1 MKKLIVVAAAVVMIM
16 GLAGS
21 AFAANSLAQGKF
33 GLSVGFTNLSS
44 FPDGLEDTIIGKFFV
59 SGDMALIAGFGFSDA
74 SGDPGMPDGTDLS
87 LLVGARKYLK
97 KDDFAPFVE
106 GILLYST
113 RDSDGLDTIGVL
125 GNFGAEY
132 FLHKQF
138 SLEGSVGLGLL
149 MVETNTGPNA
159 DSTIFG
165 TNSLGVRANFY
176 F

>member
-1 MKKLIVVAAAVVMIM
+1 MKKTMIVAVVVLMVAA
-16 GLAGS
+16 LSGS
-21 AFAANSLAQGKF
+21 AFAANSLASGKF

-44 FPDGLEDTIIGKFFV
+44 FPSGLEDTIIGKFFV
-59 SGDMALIAGFGFSDA
+59 SNDVALIAGFGFSNA

-97 KDDFAPFVE
+97 KEDFAPFVE
-106 GILLYST
+106 GIFVYLTQDST
-113 RDSDGLDTIGVL
+113 KLDTIGVL
-125 GNFGAEY
+125 ANFGAEY

-149 MVETNTGPNA
+149 MVETNTGPSA